1 MPAWLASAG
10 GVTLRVRAQPGAGRS
25 EIVGLETRARGE
37 VSLKVRVKAQAEK
50 GKANQAVIETL
61 AKALGLART
70 RLSLKSG
77 ATAGTKLIAIEGD
90 PDELVAALQRLV
102 DET

>member
-1 MPAWLASAG
+1 VRPWVQSTA

-25 EIVGLETRARGE
+25 EIAGLETRARGE

-61 AKALGLART
+61 AKALGLARS
-70 RLSLKSG
+70 RLSLRSG
-77 ATAGTKLIAIEGD
+77 AKARTKLIAIEGD
-90 PDELVAALQRLV
+90 PDDLAAALQRLV